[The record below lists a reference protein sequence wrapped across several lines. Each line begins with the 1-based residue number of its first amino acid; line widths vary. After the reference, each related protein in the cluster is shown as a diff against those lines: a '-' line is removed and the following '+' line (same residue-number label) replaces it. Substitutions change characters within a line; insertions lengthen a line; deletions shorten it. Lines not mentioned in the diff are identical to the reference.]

1 VSIYKNT
8 RILTAC
14 FFVLF
19 RIKKNRKAP
28 AASLNLSQTFSSLSF
43 TEARLLKG
51 TSTRWSTSSASNM
64 GDTLPTCESKHF
76 RRIQTFKPDYADAE
90 ITQYESERTGM
101 RVAVCDR
108 QSPKVHGYF
117 ALATEI
123 HDDSGAPHTL
133 EHLIFM
139 GSKSYKYRGVLEKLA
154 TRSYSFTNAWTA
166 TDHTAYTLDTAGWAG
181 FAQILPVYLE
191 HVIVPT
197 LTDSACYTEVWH
209 IDGTGQD
216 AGVVYSEMQGL
227 QHTQGELMELQ
238 ARRLLYPEGDGF
250 RYETG
255 GMMEALRVLTAD
267 RIREF
272 HKAMYQPKN
281 LRLVLIGPIDHG
293 ELLEILDKFEDGIL
307 GDVPPMDATF
317 KRPWVESQRT
327 PPLEKSIV
335 KTVEFPEDDESI
347 GEILIGVFGPDTNNT
362 LECAAMDVLLTY
374 LAGSSVS
381 LLENTLVEK
390 EELCSAVYHYTE
402 TRPNSVIWF
411 TLSGVATRNL
421 AEVEKRFFEV
431 LQEAVSKSFDM
442 DYMNDCIKRFRKQ
455 VVFATE
461 TSLTIFSEPLIEDH
475 LYGSRDGKDLLQAT
489 ADIKEFDILETWND
503 QQWRDFLSKYLAN
516 NNHVSILGVPS
527 QKLSKKLKADE
538 KARVEAQKKR
548 LGEEG
553 LKQLAKKLEEAKA
566 DNDKPIPKEVLASF
580 KVPPPES
587 IHFIEST
594 TARSGLAKK
603 MGQLDNPIQKLV
615 DQDKTDSP
623 LFIHF
628 EHIPTNFVHF
638 SILFNTSPIPLE
650 LKPLL
655 PVYVTNFFVTPIER
669 GGKRIEFEQVVKEL
683 EQDTVTYQIESGS
696 NFGNSELVRIKFVVE
711 REKYETAICWA
722 RDMMFNSIFDAE
734 RLKPTLSKLLA
745 DIPDE
750 KRSGNDMLNAVGNI
764 VQYAPPSSS
773 RAQNTL
779 VKALYLMRIA
789 KLLANDPKEVLSK
802 LEAVRRS
809 LFTFSNMRV
818 YVAADLTKL
827 EKPASTWESL
837 VSFLD
842 VHQPLLPLDSRKA
855 VLSEAATHP
864 GNLAH
869 IVPMPTIDSSFGML
883 TARGIKGFDHPQLP
897 ALMVAV
903 AYLDA
908 VEGPIWV
915 AVRGAGLA
923 YGTYFSRAIDIGLI
937 NFSIYRSP
945 DAFKVYDIAKKT
957 VSGYASGEKD
967 FDEFALEG
975 AVSSIIVAFADE
987 QPTMINAATVSFIN
1001 QVIKGIPKDWGSII
1015 LRKVKKVTR
1024 EQLRAIMKDVL
1035 LPVFQPKT
1043 AILTVTC
1050 ATIMEEVSV

>member
-1 VSIYKNT
+1 
-8 RILTAC
+8 
-14 FFVLF
+14 
-19 RIKKNRKAP
+19 
-28 AASLNLSQTFSSLSF
+28 
-43 TEARLLKG
+43 
-51 TSTRWSTSSASNM
+51 M
-64 GDTLPTCESKHF
+64 GDTVATSEKKQHF
-76 RRIQTFKPDYADAE
+76 RLLQNFKPDYAVAE

-117 ALATEI
+117 TLATEI

-139 GSKSYKYRGVLEKLA
+139 GSKSYKYKGVLDKLA
-154 TRSYSFTNAWTA
+154 TRGYSFTNAWTA

-216 AGVVYSEMQGL
+216 AGVVYSEMQGV
-227 QHTQGELMELQ
+227 QNTQGELMELQ
-238 ARRLLYPEGDGF
+238 ARRLMYPEGDGF

-281 LRLVLIGPIDHG
+281 LRLVLIGPVDHDELID
-293 ELLEILDKFEDGIL
+293 ILDRFEDNIL
-307 GDVPPMDATF
+307 HDVPPIDATF
-317 KRPWVESQRT
+317 KRPWIESPRT

-335 KTVEFPEDDESI
+335 KTVEFPDDDESI
-347 GEILIGVFGPDTNNT
+347 GEILIGFFGPDTNNT
-362 LECAAMDVLLTY
+362 LECSAVDVLLTY

-390 EELCSAVYHYTE
+390 QELCSAVYSYTE
-402 TRPNSVIWF
+402 TRPDLVIWF
-411 TLSGVATRNL
+411 TLSGVATKSL
-421 AEVEKRFFEV
+421 AEVEKRFFQV
-431 LQEAVSKSFDM
+431 LQDAVSKPLDL

-455 VVFATE
+455 VVFTTE

-475 LYGSRDGKDLLQAT
+475 LYGSRDGKDLLQAI

-503 QQWRDFLSKYLAN
+503 QQWRDLLSKYVAN

-527 QKLSKKLKADE
+527 QKLSKQLKADE
-538 KARVEAQKKR
+538 KVRVEAQKKR
-548 LGEEG
+548 LGREG
-553 LKQLAKKLEEAKA
+553 LKDLAKKLEEAKA
-566 DNDKPIPKEVLASF
+566 DNDKPIPKEVLANF

-594 TARSGLAKK
+594 TARSGLAKE
-603 MGQLDNPIQKLV
+603 MGPLNNSIQKIV
-615 DQDKTDSP
+615 DQDETDSP

-628 EHIPTNFVHF
+628 EHIDTNFVHI
-638 SILFNTSPIPLE
+638 SIVLDTSPIPLE

-655 PVYVTNFFVTPIER
+655 PVFMTNFFATPIQR
-669 GGKRIEFEQVVKEL
+669 GGKRVEFEQVVKEL
-683 EQDTVTYQIESGS
+683 EQDTVALQIESGS
-696 NFGNSELVRIKFVVE
+696 NLGNSELLRIKFVVE
-711 REKYETAICWA
+711 REKYETAIYWA
-722 RDMMFNSIFDAE
+722 KEMMFNSIFDAD

-764 VQYAPPSSS
+764 VQYAPSSSS

-779 VKALYLMRIA
+779 VKAVYLKRIA
-789 KLLANDPKEVLSK
+789 KLLSKDSKQVISK
-802 LEAVRRS
+802 LEAVRKS

-818 YVAADLTKL
+818 YIAADLTKL
-827 EKPASTWESL
+827 EKPVSTWDSL
-837 VSFLD
+837 VSSLD
-842 VHQPLLPLDSRKA
+842 ISQPLLPLDSRKA
-855 VLSEAATHP
+855 VLSEAALHP

-883 TARGIKGFDHPQLP
+883 TARGIEGYNNPQLP
-897 ALMVAV
+897 SLMVAI
-903 AYLDA
+903 AYLDT
-908 VEGPIWV
+908 VEGPMWT
-915 AVRGAGLA
+915 AVRGTGLA
-923 YGTYFSRAIDIGLI
+923 YGTYFSRGIDSGLI
-937 NFSIYRSP
+937 SFTIYRSP
-945 DAFKVYDIAKKT
+945 DAYKVYAIAKRT
-957 VSGYASGEKD
+957 VSEYASGEKD
-967 FDEFALEG
+967 FDEFSLEG
-975 AVSSIIVAFADE
+975 AMSSIMVAFADE
-987 QPTMINAATVSFIN
+987 QPTMINAAAVGFIN
-1001 QVIKGIPKDWGSII
+1001 QVIKGIPKDWGSMI
-1015 LRKVKKVTR
+1015 LRKVKEVTR
-1024 EQLRAIMKDVL
+1024 EQLKAIMKDVL
-1035 LPVFQPKT
+1035 LPVFQPNT

-1050 ATIMEEVSV
+1050 ATIMEEVSIQKLTG